1 MRTGLQSNTCGSCVV
16 ETPTKVWRN
25 TMGSAPAMSSLRL
38 LVPPLRLM
46 SAFMWQTAQRQSVEH
61 YGKLEEFVSLVTK
74 LVPDVLTSRQKAT
87 LVMGLRA
94 KMILE
99 MCRGE
104 LPADHQTVKSHV
116 HRIQSSHSSKV
127 SESEVENLQAS
138 LLKLVLGLLEDPVKK
153 DHFFQ
158 EVYPLEY
165 GPDFDKALQVLVG
178 HFLSRLEQLL
188 PVPNF
193 KQTSS
198 LLGSCRWEWSDCV
211 ESVCRTETLQPLM
224 QTGFCGTLG
233 DNALPSIVEDRII
246 SSLSL
251 PPLTNVVPCSQRFD
265 QSQPSQSSLSPL
277 QSTQDAGLHFAGTA
291 VTEHPKDHQTP
302 SANHVAA
309 EEDAERQR
317 FEREIKEAIK
327 HLEKESELSAQTA
340 PSLSSKMGGVR
351 TPGVAGSGGSDSAPA
366 VVGTTVRKPK
376 VLIPRV
382 ALTKITLPLELSRSV
397 ATKDN
402 KQEGC
407 TNPSEPQQNVAAPS
421 GVSSSTRDIQKNV
434 SEPCGSPRRASN
446 HLSLDSSVKTPLKGS
461 NHLGGAL
468 YKCHECDAPFVYR
481 SELLKHQ
488 QSHGSLSTPKC
499 CECGQV
505 FRDSKLLAVHRQKS
519 CRMRTHKCIKCGAA
533 FKSLSNWYSHQRT
546 HKVSRMYKCP
556 ECGKPFQS
564 LTGLVAHRREHAA
577 PSASGAYPCDKCDLT
592 FGSYRAR
599 VMHQRKHE
607 TKPPTPPR
615 PKRREREPGRCRFCA
630 ETFEALGDLRAH
642 LKTHPE
648 YRPHQCDRCGKCFV
662 VRGSLLAH
670 LANHTGEK
678 SLLCAQCGK
687 RFFGKVQLRSHMRCH
702 TGERPHMCPYC
713 GKCFSLLGN
722 LNIHVRIHTGEKPYV
737 CRQCG
742 KGFVSAGDLQVHL
755 RSHTGE
761 KPYRCDVCDKK
772 FVVSS
777 HLTAHKRVHTGERP
791 FACLQCERT
800 FARRYDWSKHMYTHT
815 GMKPF
820 PCTLCQKSYTRRTHL
835 SRHMQSH
842 DAGH

>member
-1 MRTGLQSNTCGSCVV
+1 MQLKTCGPFHSSV
-16 ETPTKVWRN
+16 P
-25 TMGSAPAMSSLRL
+25 PISSLRL

-46 SAFMWQTAQRQSVEH
+46 SAFMWQIAQHQNVEH
-61 YGKLEEFVSLVTK
+61 YEKLEEFVSLVTK

-87 LVMGLRA
+87 LVIGLRA

-104 LPADHQTVKSHV
+104 LPADLQTVKSHV
-116 HRIQSSHSSKV
+116 YRIQSSHSSKV
-127 SESEVENLQAS
+127 SYSEVENLQVK
-138 LLKLVLGLLEDPVKK
+138 LLKLVLGLLEDPGKK
-153 DHFFQ
+153 QYFFQ

-198 LLGSCRWEWSDCV
+198 VLSSCYWEWSDCV
-211 ESVCRTETLQPLM
+211 ESVCRTESLLPLM

-233 DNALPSIVEDRII
+233 DNVEDRII

-251 PPLTNVVPCSQRFD
+251 PPLTNVFTSSQSTD
-265 QSQPSQSSLSPL
+265 QSQPSLSSLSPS
-277 QSTQDAGLHFAGTA
+277 QSTQDADHEREQEVGFNLNLARTA
-291 VTEHPKDHQTP
+291 TIEYPKDHQSPT
-302 SANHVAA
+302 SNDGATDEA
-309 EEDAERQR
+309 AERQR

-340 PSLSSKMGGVR
+340 ASLPSNEMTGVK
-351 TPGVAGSGGSDSAPA
+351 TPGESVSGVSESAAA
-366 VVGTTVRKPK
+366 VLLITVKKPQ
-376 VLIPRV
+376 VLIPRI
-382 ALTKITLPLELSRSV
+382 ALTKTDLPLEVSHSV
-397 ATKDN
+397 ATKSS
-402 KQEGC
+402 QEGHR
-407 TNPSEPQQNVAAPS
+407 NSSKPQQNVAAPS
-421 GVSSSTRDIQKNV
+421 DLSSSDKEIQKNV
-434 SEPCGSPRRASN
+434 TSESCGYPQSPSN
-446 HLSLDSSVKTPLKGS
+446 PLSVDSSAKIPWKGS
-461 NHLGGAL
+461 YLLGRAL
-468 YKCHECDAPFVYR
+468 YKCLKCDKRFVYR
-481 SELLKHQ
+481 SVLLKHQ
-488 QSHGSLSTPKC
+488 QSASCVATPKC

-505 FRDSKLLAVHRQKS
+505 FKESRLLAVHRQKC
-519 CRMRTHKCIKCGAA
+519 CRLRTYKCIKCGAA
-533 FKSLSNWYSHQRT
+533 FKSLSNWYTHQRT
-546 HKVSRMYKCP
+546 HKVLCMYKCP
-556 ECGKPFQS
+556 ECRKPFQS
-564 LTGLVAHRREHAA
+564 LTSLLAHRREHMT
-577 PSASGAYPCDKCDLT
+577 PLVNGVYPCDNCELT

-599 VMHQRKHE
+599 VIHQRKHE
-607 TKPPTPPR
+607 AKLPR
-615 PKRREREPGRCRFCA
+615 PPQQEREPGKCRFCGEMFA
-630 ETFEALGDLRAH
+630 VLSDLRVH

-648 YRPHQCDRCGKCFV
+648 YRPHQCDHCGKCFV
-662 VRGSLLAH
+662 LRSSLLAH

-678 SLLCAQCGK
+678 PLLCTQCGK
-687 RFFGKVQLRSHMRCH
+687 RFFGKVQLKSHMRCH
-702 TGERPHMCPYC
+702 TGERPHMCPHC

-737 CRQCG
+737 CHQCG
-742 KGFVSAGDLQVHL
+742 KGFISAGDLQVHQ

-761 KPYRCDVCDKK
+761 KPYHCSICDKR

-791 FACLQCERT
+791 FSCAQCGKT
-800 FARRYDWSKHMYTHT
+800 FGRRYDWNKHMYTHS

-835 SRHMQSH
+835 TRHMQSH